1 MGDESNKDISKPRD
15 TESHSG
21 ETDSHQEHR
30 NKPSPVA
37 INITQSVDNSSP
49 PEEKAPKPYRDWH
62 DKWILVL
69 LFFGF
74 LAAAAAAGFTLWEGY
89 TADKALEL
97 AKKTSTAQIR
107 AYVFVRAFPRVNSRK
122 NPHTGLPIR
131 NSGQTPATELSL
143 RAQIIIGDERAAPS
157 PTETVFESAPP
168 LKIDTIL
175 DPSTNISRFPLIPL
189 ERSLTDDELAA
200 VEKGELRFFVYG
212 LLSYRDV
219 LKDPHRSYFC
229 FDYRGWGPS
238 PDTGMGT
245 TSQHFCKT
253 PDSY

>member
-1 MGDESNKDISKPRD
+1 MGDNSLRKQESN
-15 TESHSG
+15 
-21 ETDSHQEHR
+21 
-30 NKPSPVA
+30 NA
-37 INITQSVDNSSP
+37 
-49 PEEKAPKPYRDWH
+49 APKPRRDLH
-62 DKWILVL
+62 DWLMLAFVFL
-69 LFFGF
+69 AF
-74 LAAAAAAGFTLWEGY
+74 LAAGFAAYYTREEVGVAQNTLDEIR
-89 TADKALEL
+89 TSSKAEL
-97 AKKTSTAQIR
+97 R
-107 AYVFVRAFPRVNSRK
+107 AYVFVRAFPRVNNPK

-131 NSGQTPATELSL
+131 NSGQTPATDLSL

-157 PTETVFESAPP
+157 PTETVFESTPP
-168 LKIDTIL
+168 RKIDTTL
-175 DPSTNISRFPLIPL
+175 DPSTNISRFPFIPL
-189 ERSLTDDELAA
+189 GRSLTDDELAA

-245 TSQHFCKT
+245 TSQHFCDT